1 MLPFLVAGRVRVGC
15 RARDKG
21 GGKEDPPLIYKRY
34 FRRLYLHG
42 ARAAFV
48 EKYFQEIR
56 ERRGH
61 LWSTHAR
68 ALACFH
74 PLPPPPLFSLNVT
87 NRVRVYLLNRTRNI
101 VVVEQSWPWHEK
113 RFFLYVGMNI
123 LLAEHG
129 TATTTSDIGAA
140 MVRQRSRLSRV
151 SRFSWL
157 PIFP

>member
-1 MLPFLVAGRVRVGC
+1 MLPFLAFPLPAGCASDAELAIREEERRIPRWFIKGTFDDFIFTGH
-15 RARDKG
+15 ARRSSKNIFKRS
-21 GGKEDPPLIYKRY
+21 GKEEVIFGGTLSSSFFPPL
-34 FRRLYLHG
+34 F
-42 ARAAFV
+42 
-48 EKYFQEIR
+48 
-56 ERRGH
+56 
-61 LWSTHAR
+61 
-68 ALACFH
+68 
-74 PLPPPPLFSLNVT
+74 FSLNVT

-157 PIFP
+157 TIFP

>member
-61 LWSTHAR
+61 LWRHAFV
-68 ALACFH
+68 LFFS
-74 PLPPPPLFSLNVT
+74 PPLFSLNVT

-157 PIFP
+157 TIFP

>member
-21 GGKEDPPLIYKRY
+21 GGKEDPSLIYKRY

-61 LWSTHAR
+61 LWRHAFV
-68 ALACFH
+68 LFPH
-74 PLPPPPLFSLNVT
+74 PPPLFSLNIT

-101 VVVEQSWPWHEK
+101 VVVEQS
-113 RFFLYVGMNI
+113 
-123 LLAEHG
+123 
-129 TATTTSDIGAA
+129 
-140 MVRQRSRLSRV
+140 
-151 SRFSWL
+151 
-157 PIFP
+157 